1 MLISLCSRNGAP
13 GEIRTPDLQV
23 RSLLLYPAELRAPD
37 NGKHRQNAPGRQ
49 AFFYKKFFQAKNASF
64 PAGWRRQEQ
73 FRLDH
78 KKNVSYFTPTM
89 NWDWDKLQEK
99 RQQQQKQG
107 WGSAGKG
114 NWGRRDDDHDDPQD
128 NDDNQK
134 KRGGP
139 SGPNR
144 PSFSW
149 PKLPK
154 IEGVPGLHWWIG
166 GALLVWVLSGIYIV
180 QPDEAGVVLRF
191 GRYVRTE
198 APGPHIHLPYPIERV
213 FKPKVSQVRQ
223 TAVGYRAQSV
233 GGVFQ
238 QGRVQAVDEES
249 SMLTGDENI
258 INVQF
263 NIQYQIKPDGAVDYL
278 FNVIRPDQ
286 VVKRAAEASMREV
299 IGKNTLDSALTDGR
313 VKIQNDVAELLQSI
327 LDRYQVGVQVVAVQM
342 QDVQPPQEVR
352 DAFKDVASAREDK
365 QRSIN
370 EAEAYRRDILPKAQG
385 QASELVN
392 KAEAYR
398 ETRVREAE
406 GEAQRFLSVLA
417 EYEKAKDVT
426 RKRMM
431 YEAFEDILSKPGME
445 KLVLPSDAGSHV
457 LPLLPLDAWKR
468 QDGAKE
474 ESR

>member
-1 MLISLCSRNGAP
+1 M
-13 GEIRTPDLQV
+13 GERFFVSWQNDWLFLRTLDRTGIVPYV
-23 RSLLLYPAELRAPD
+23 
-37 NGKHRQNAPGRQ
+37 
-49 AFFYKKFFQAKNASF
+49 KF
-64 PAGWRRQEQ
+64 
-73 FRLDH
+73 
-78 KKNVSYFTPTM
+78 TM

-107 WGSAGKG
+107 WGSVGKG
-114 NWGRRDDDHDDPQD
+114 PWSRHDEDDQDGDQGHD
-128 NDDNQK
+128 NDTQQ
-134 KRGGP
+134 KRGG
-139 SGPNR
+139 GPFGPGG
-144 PSFSW
+144 PSFE
-149 PKLPK
+149 LPK
-154 IEGVPGLHWWIG
+154 IPKINGVPKIRWV
-166 GALLVWVLSGIYIV
+166 LLVALILWGLSGIYIV
-180 QPDEAGVVLRF
+180 QPDEAGVVLRL

-198 APGPHIHLPYPIERV
+198 GPGPHIHLPYPIEEV
-213 FKPKVSQVRQ
+213 FKPKVTQVRQ

-238 QGRVQAVDEES
+238 QGRVQTVEEES

-286 VVKRAAEASMREV
+286 VVARAAEASMREV

-313 VKIQNDVAELLQSI
+313 VQIQNDVADLLQKI

-342 QDVQPPQEVR
+342 QDVQPPKEVS

-385 QASELVN
+385 QASETVN
-392 KAEAYR
+392 KAEAYKA
-398 ETRVREAE
+398 TRIREAE
-406 GEAQRFLSVLA
+406 GEAQRFLAILA
-417 EYEKAKDVT
+417 EYEKAQDVT

-431 YEAFEDILSKPGME
+431 YETFEDILSKPGME
-445 KLVLPSDAGSHV
+445 KLVLPSDAGSKV
-457 LPLLPLDAWKR
+457 LPLLPLDAWKG
-468 QDGAKE
+468 QGSVVKEGA
-474 ESR
+474 R

>member
-1 MLISLCSRNGAP
+1 MS
-13 GEIRTPDLQV
+13 
-23 RSLLLYPAELRAPD
+23 
-37 NGKHRQNAPGRQ
+37 
-49 AFFYKKFFQAKNASF
+49 
-64 PAGWRRQEQ
+64 
-73 FRLDH
+73 
-78 KKNVSYFTPTM
+78 
-89 NWDWDKLQEK
+89 WDWDKLQEK

-107 WGSAGKG
+107 WGSVGRGSWGKSD
-114 NWGRRDDDHDDPQD
+114 NEREDPQS
-128 NDDNQK
+128 NDDQQNQG
-134 KRGGP
+134 GGP
-139 SGPNR
+139 SGPSGPNGPKL

-149 PKLPK
+149 PNMPK
-154 IEGVPGLHWWIG
+154 IEGMRGIPWLLG
-166 GALLVWVLSGIYIV
+166 GALLVWVLFGIYIV
-180 QPDEAGVVLRF
+180 QPDEEGVVLRF

-198 APGPHIHLPYPIERV
+198 SPGPHIHLPYPIETV
-213 FKPKVSQVRQ
+213 FKPKVTQVRQ

-263 NIQYQIKPDGAVDYL
+263 NIQYQIKPGGAVDYL
-278 FNVIRPDQ
+278 FNVIQPDQ

-313 VKIQNDVAELLQSI
+313 VKIQQDVADLLQNI

-342 QDVQPPQEVR
+342 QDVQPPREVQ

-370 EAEAYRRDILPKAQG
+370 QAEAYRRDILPKAQG
-385 QASELVN
+385 RASEMVN
-392 KAEAYR
+392 NAEAYR
-398 ETRVREAE
+398 QTRIREAE

-417 EYEKAKDVT
+417 EYEKAEDVT
-426 RKRMM
+426 KKRMI
-431 YEAFEDILSKPGME
+431 YEALEDILSKPGME
-445 KLVLPSDAGSHV
+445 KLVLPADAGSHV

-468 QDGAKE
+468 QNGANE
-474 ESR
+474 EKR

>member
-1 MLISLCSRNGAP
+1 M
-13 GEIRTPDLQV
+13 
-23 RSLLLYPAELRAPD
+23 
-37 NGKHRQNAPGRQ
+37 
-49 AFFYKKFFQAKNASF
+49 
-64 PAGWRRQEQ
+64 Q

-78 KKNVSYFTPTM
+78 KKNVSYFTLTM

-114 NWGRRDDDHDDPQD
+114 NWGRREEDHDEPQG

-139 SGPNR
+139 SGPKK

-149 PKLPK
+149 PRFPK

-166 GALLVWVLSGIYIV
+166 GALIVWVLSGIYIV

-198 APGPHIHLPYPIERV
+198 APGPHIHLPYPIEQV

-313 VKIQNDVAELLQSI
+313 VKIQNDVAELLQNI

-385 QASELVN
+385 QASEMVN

-406 GEAQRFLSVLA
+406 GEAQRFLAVLA

-426 RKRMM
+426 KKRMM

-445 KLVLPSDAGSHV
+445 KLVLPSDAGSNV

-468 QDGAKE
+468 QDSVKE
-474 ESR
+474 EGR